1 MPDGANHVAFA
12 YSKDGKDRF
21 TTLYPN
27 LNLLTD
33 SKDFKNK
40 NVVDHLVTTSISSPN
55 STIVKE
61 GGDTYLHFSKTESN
75 YGDWFRAYL
84 IRESSV
90 SPNFPNVDVK
100 PNTQYTFSV
109 LLKGTGQHQI
119 IAYKDWTIQ
128 NPTTLTV
135 NLTNTWTKYAL
146 TVNTATAITTNEAR
160 FIIRSSAIGSEID
173 LKYPKVEQGSIAT
186 HWLPSFSEA
195 QAIDYPRYIGTY
207 TDNDSSKQ
215 STDPARYSWKKIE

>member
-1 MPDGANHVAFA
+1 MPGGANHVAFA
-12 YSKDGKDRF
+12 YSEDGRDRF
-21 TTLYPN
+21 MTIFPN

-33 SKDFKNK
+33 SKVFNNK
-40 NVVDHLVTTSISSPN
+40 NVEELEATTSITSPD
-55 STIVKE
+55 STILKD
-61 GGDTYLHFSKTESN
+61 GNDTYLSFSRTEFKSQ
-75 YGDWFRAYL
+75 DWFKAFL

-90 SPNFPNVDVK
+90 FPNVDVK

-119 IAYKDWTIQ
+119 IAYNDWTIP

-160 FIIRSSAIGSEID
+160 FFIRSGTVGSEIN

-186 HWLPSFSEA
+186 HWMPSFSEA